1 LPGRITALPE
11 ALTHRIAAGEVVE
24 RPASI
29 VKELME
35 NALDAGATEVVVE
48 LEKGGC
54 QSIRVADNGE
64 GIVAEDVRLAFAR
77 YATSKIGTFEEI
89 YQVRSFGFR
98 GEALASIASIARVE
112 MVTRR
117 APSPAGTRVV
127 VEGGKV
133 LELSDAG
140 CPVGTSILVSRI
152 FDPVPVRRKFLKSE
166 ATEQG
171 YCLDAITR
179 LALLQGGVRIR
190 VSSPARQ
197 LLSIPAVKDISERI
211 ALVLGPD
218 FRSQMVPVA
227 GQRDGATIR
236 GFVSRPEFTRS
247 GTAQIYLYANG
258 RFVKDYLLNHAVMTA
273 YRRLIEPRRY
283 PAVVLALEVAPGD
296 VDVNVHPTKMEVRFR
311 NPREIYGLVVEA
323 VVAAIGPA
331 PAPGRPASSGPAPQ
345 AGTAAYG
352 DRIEEALKRYRVS
365 SGTRKLFFAA
375 PVSPPGTVS
384 PAPPALSAVPGD
396 GEGAGE
402 VGQAAEGEAGPV
414 PGTPGIEG
422 SEPGSGSTEP
432 EGGFSSLTYL
442 GQAAGTYLILV
453 GADGITLV
461 DQHAAHE
468 RILFERLQRRTVSGR
483 IGQRLLLPE
492 VVSLPPR
499 DCAFLT
505 EAAPILEEAGLEVEP
520 FGGDSVVVKS
530 VPAFWPPA
538 EARTLVLDL
547 IADCAETDRG
557 LSLDERREKIH
568 TALACRGAI
577 KANRSLGS
585 QEAAALLRDLDAL
598 SHAATC
604 PHGRPLAIHI
614 PLADL
619 ERMFKRR

>member
-1 LPGRITALPE
+1 LPGRIAVLPE
-11 ALTHRIAAGEVVE
+11 TLTHRIAAGEVVE

-112 MVTRR
+112 MLTRR
-117 APSPAGTRVV
+117 APSPAGIRMV

-140 CPVGTSILVSRI
+140 CPVGTSVLVSRI

-190 VSSPARQ
+190 VSSPTRQ
-197 LLSIPAVKDISERI
+197 LLSIPAVQDISERI

-218 FRSQMVPVA
+218 FQSQMVPVA
-227 GQRDGATIR
+227 GQRDGATLR

-247 GTAQIYLYANG
+247 GTAHIYLYANG

-283 PAVVLALEVAPGD
+283 PAVVLALEVAPED

-323 VVAAIGPA
+323 VVAAIGSA
-331 PAPGRPASSGPAPQ
+331 PAPGSPSSSGAAPQ

-375 PVSPPGTVS
+375 SVSPPGTVF
-384 PAPPALSAVPGD
+384 PAPPAPSAAPGN
-396 GEGAGE
+396 GEGAE
-402 VGQAAEGEAGPV
+402 DARRAAETKREARPV
-414 PGTPGIEG
+414 PGAPRIEG
-422 SEPGSGSTEP
+422 SEPGAGLSA
-432 EGGFSSLTYL
+432 LTYL
-442 GQAAGTYLILV
+442 GQAAGTYLILA
-453 GADGITLV
+453 GAEGITLV

-468 RILFERLQRRTVSGR
+468 RILFERLQRRTAVGWG

-505 EAAPILEEAGLEVEP
+505 DAAPILGEAGLEVEP

-547 IADCAETDRG
+547 IADCSETDRG
-557 LSLDERREKIH
+557 QSLDDRREKIH

-577 KANRSLGS
+577 KANRSLS
-585 QEAAALLRDLDAL
+585 PQEAAALLKDLDAL
-598 SHAATC
+598 PHSATC